1 MEELGTKSF
10 VVDGFVWQYE
20 KGGDVAMVPW
30 PQGEN
35 GREA

>member
-20 KGGDVAMVPW
+20 KGVPW

-35 GREA
+35 GREAWSF